1 MSSSS
6 EETIELFVIDL
17 HKTIYIYIYIS
28 FLKSGRLFESC
39 TSRFCK
45 GTAGSNSAGFGEM
58 KVLLGPWLPSDASIL
73 RNQRRHNGA
82 VETFYLHE
90 KQQGQRVQQPARVHY
105 AVTFLQQHRD
115 QWSHPAWLQ
124 VFLFPFLRT
133 LDLVSYCCCID
144 TIVGLPFVE

>member
-82 VETFYLHE
+82 VETTFILMKNNRGSVLTAGSCSLCCYLLATTSRSMVSSCLIA
-90 KQQGQRVQQPARVHY
+90 G
-105 AVTFLQQHRD
+105 F
-115 QWSHPAWLQ
+115 
-124 VFLFPFLRT
+124 
-133 LDLVSYCCCID
+133 LVSISTDARSCVLLLLHRYD
-144 TIVGLPFVE
+144 RRFALR